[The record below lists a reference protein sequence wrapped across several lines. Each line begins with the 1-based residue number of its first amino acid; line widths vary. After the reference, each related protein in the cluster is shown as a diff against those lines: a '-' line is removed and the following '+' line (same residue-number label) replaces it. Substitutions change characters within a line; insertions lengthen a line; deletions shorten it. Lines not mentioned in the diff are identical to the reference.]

1 MDFMANMI
9 ACCGHSSMFY
19 DALRQHVAELPEKG
33 ERHYAFRVPGGGGY
47 VVSVSV
53 SPDVNPEG
61 TCEVVETLV
70 FDPNGQSIYDLPE
83 ELGYDGDVQRFYVG
97 GEGDHV
103 IKVAAHI
110 KALRDHFGFIG
121 AGGAAPPNPEGSE
134 HEDSDQDQEVVSEAI
149 IKKIQEIIRK
159 QHETL
164 RKLLRDDH
172 LEDIQELI
180 GERLRAAQ
188 RHRAEIEQGSRA

>member
-1 MDFMANMI
+1 MEFMANMI

-19 DALRQHVAELPEKG
+19 DALRLHVAELPEKG
-33 ERHYAFRVPGGGGY
+33 EQHYAFRVPVGGGY
-47 VVSVSV
+47 VVSVSF
-53 SPDVNPEG
+53 SPDVNPGG

-83 ELGYDGDVQRFYVG
+83 ELGYDDDVQRFYV

-121 AGGAAPPNPEGSE
+121 AGSAAAAPPDPEES
-134 HEDSDQDQEVVSEAI
+134 
-149 IKKIQEIIRK
+149 
-159 QHETL
+159 
-164 RKLLRDDH
+164 
-172 LEDIQELI
+172 
-180 GERLRAAQ
+180 
-188 RHRAEIEQGSRA
+188 EQGEASN